1 MAAGRVGGV
10 SRGAA
15 GRDGA
20 DAGAATGLD
29 GGGAG
34 RAVAAGG
41 GVGLAPV
48 AGLGVLA
55 AFAAFGWVGE
65 KQAGQISASTS
76 FLQFRQ

>member
-29 GGGAG
+29 GGGTG
-34 RAVAAGG
+34 RAAGG

-48 AGLGVLA
+48 AGFGVLV

-65 KQAGQISASTS
+65 KQVGQISASTS